1 MKNKIFPLFLIFTF
15 LIIFFVFYK
24 GLQNTNIYTPETK
37 SEIKIPNFETKEFFS
52 KDKIN
57 SDQIFIGSDYYLLN
71 IWASWCVPCKE
82 EHKYLIDLSKKENIK
97 IIGQNYKDNFENA
110 KNFLI
115 NLDNPYDLI
124 FLDND
129 GTIAIEWGAYGVPE
143 TFLIQNNKIIKK
155 VIGPLNEKL
164 LFEIK
169 ELIK

>member
-1 MKNKIFPLFLIFTF
+1 MKTKIFPIFLIFTF
-15 LIIFFVFYK
+15 SIIFFVFYK
-24 GLQNTNIYTPETK
+24 GLQNTNIYTPEIK
-37 SEIKIPNFETKEFFS
+37 SEIKIPNFDAKEFFS

-57 SDQIFIGSDYYLLN
+57 SDQIFVGSDYYLLN

-82 EHKYLIDLSKKENIK
+82 EHKYLMDLIKKENIK

-143 TFLIQNNKIIKK
+143 PFLIQNNRIIKK
-155 VIGPLNEKL
+155 IIGPLNEKL
-164 LFEIK
+164 VFEIK
-169 ELIK
+169 ELTQ

>member
-1 MKNKIFPLFLIFTF
+1 MCIR
-15 LIIFFVFYK
+15 
-24 GLQNTNIYTPETK
+24 
-37 SEIKIPNFETKEFFS
+37 
-52 KDKIN
+52 DR
-57 SDQIFIGSDYYLLN
+57 
-71 IWASWCVPCKE
+71 
-82 EHKYLIDLSKKENIK
+82 SKKENIK

-155 VIGPLNEKL
+155 IIGPLNEKL

-169 ELIK
+169 ELTQ